1 MRSFYQLT
9 LTEIENILETIQEKR
24 AHARTLYTGIYKKD
38 FKSFLEIP
46 DLSRNVAHYFHN
58 HFDLKLPTVAKEQ
71 VSIDKKTVKFL
82 VQMSDGRTVE
92 TVLVPF
98 EKKYTICISSQVGC
112 AMKCSFC
119 FTGTQGLTRNLE
131 SEEILAQY
139 LLAFK
144 WLKKNMPEKSAPPNI
159 VFMGQG
165 EPLHNIDSV
174 KKCLDILFSTE
185 GLHLGPRQVTLST
198 AGYLPGLKSFND
210 LMGINLALSF
220 HSPFDEQRNELI
232 PLNKAYPIKNIIEQL
247 KKVNLRKR
255 QFLTFEYLIIKD
267 MNHSMEHV
275 EKIYELLNGLPVI
288 FNLIPFNEFPGSPY
302 KRPKMSDV
310 EWFKEE
316 LTAKGFHT
324 MIRTTKGDDILAA
337 CGQLNTK

>member
-9 LTEIENILETIQEKR
+9 LADIEDILDSIEEKR
-24 AHARTLYTGIYKKD
+24 AHAKTLYTGIYKKD
-38 FKSFLEIP
+38 FDSFLEIP
-46 DLSRNVAHYFHN
+46 DLSRKSAQYFQDNFH
-58 HFDLKLPTVAKEQ
+58 LELPRIVKEQ
-71 VSIDKKTVKFL
+71 VSIDEKTVKFL
-82 VQMSDGRTVE
+82 VEMKDGKTVE

-119 FTGTQGLTRNLE
+119 FTGTQGLTRHLD

-139 LLAFK
+139 ILAYK
-144 WLKKNMPEKSAPPNI
+144 WLKKNMPEKAAPPNI

-174 KKCLDILFSTE
+174 KHCLGILFTTE

-198 AGYLPGLKSFND
+198 AGYLPGLKDFND

-220 HSPFDEQRNELI
+220 HSPFNEQRNELI
-232 PLNKAYPIKNIIEQL
+232 PLNKAYPIEEIISQL

-267 MNHSMEHV
+267 MNHSMEHI
-275 EKIYELLNGLPVI
+275 EKINQLLEGLPVI

-302 KRPKMSDV
+302 KRPAMEDV

-316 LTAKGFHT
+316 LTNRGFHT

>member
-1 MRSFYQLT
+1 MKSFYNYT
-9 LTEIENILETIQEKR
+9 LNELEDLVTSIGQKS
-24 AHARTLYTGIYKKD
+24 AHARTLFTQVYKKQID
-38 FKSFLEIP
+38 SFENIENISLE
-46 DLSRNVAHYFHN
+46 
-58 HFDLKLPTVAKEQ
+58 LKEYLIKNISLELPKVVKEQ
-71 VSIDKKTVKFL
+71 VSTDQKTVKFL
-82 VQMSDGRTVE
+82 VQMNDGRTVE

-119 FTGTQGLTRNLE
+119 FTGTQGLTRHLD
-131 SEEILAQY
+131 STEILAQY
-139 LLAFK
+139 VLAFK

-165 EPLHNIDSV
+165 EPLHNIEQV
-174 KKCLDILFSTE
+174 KKCLGILFTTE

-198 AGYLPGLKSFND
+198 AGYLPGLRDFND

-232 PLNKAYPIKNIIEQL
+232 PLNKAYPLSEIIKQL
-247 KKVNLRKR
+247 KTINLRKR

-267 MNHSMEHV
+267 MNHSLEHI
-275 EKIYELLNGLPVI
+275 ERIKELLTGLPVI

-302 KRPKMSDV
+302 KRPLMKDV
-310 EWFKEE
+310 EWFKEQLSE
-316 LTAKGFHT
+316 SGFHT
-324 MIRTTKGDDILAA
+324 MVRTTKGDDILAA